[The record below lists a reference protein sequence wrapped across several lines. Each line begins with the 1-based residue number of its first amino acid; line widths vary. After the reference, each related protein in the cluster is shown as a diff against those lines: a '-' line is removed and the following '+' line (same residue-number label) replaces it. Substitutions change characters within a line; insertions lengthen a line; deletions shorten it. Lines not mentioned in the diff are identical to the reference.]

1 MKKQK
6 ISPKK
11 DKIKINKPL
20 KEVKLKSKEFIKKNQ
35 QSATKSELN
44 SLKTFK
50 TLSEMKNQYKK
61 GPKNHNSISSKEEAF
76 KKNSS
81 NEQKNMKI
89 KQNKTN
95 YNSSK
100 FSRFI
105 SSKIVLTKTDKVNLS
120 KEKERVRNNCNK
132 DLHQLFKK
140 NFLKQTIIIDDEGN
154 NNLNL
159 NLKNI
164 DKNDFRNLL
173 NLNQN
178 KNKNINSINNNNSIS
193 FNANTETNSLFES
206 SHNYNNQININK
218 ENDIKQTIM
227 DKDKEEKRLKEY
239 NRIFNLLNTNIEQ
252 LKKMFNSN
260 NNNEINNENKEIIS
274 KKSTNINFK
283 NKFINN
289 YRDKDY
295 QSNLKKNLSEKTL
308 RSSINSFK
316 NKNLFCVDI
325 NNNNPGNYHGE
336 NGNQIKNN
344 NLSFLE
350 SSSDNDFYQ
359 SLINQTFLENISR
372 PSFAL
377 DFDEISN
384 IEKNKNS
391 KIKYFTENNNK
402 QKNNNL
408 VDDNKENDK
417 CRQNT
422 FKNKNSEKLKINK
435 NSNENNQIDLQN
447 FIMNFDKSNCYIF

>member
-1 MKKQK
+1 MKRQK

-20 KEVKLKSKEFIKKNQ
+20 KEVKLKSRDLIKKNQ

-44 SLKTFK
+44 SLKTFN

-81 NEQKNMKI
+81 NEKKSMKI

-100 FSRFI
+100 YSRFI
-105 SSKIVLTKTDKVNLS
+105 SSKIVITKTDKVNLS
-120 KEKERVRNNCNK
+120 KEKEKVSNNCDK

-164 DKNDFRNLL
+164 DKKDYRNLL
-173 NLNQN
+173 NLNIN
-178 KNKNINSINNNNSIS
+178 KNENIINNNNSIS
-193 FNANTETNSLFES
+193 LNLNTETNSLFES
-206 SHNYNNQININK
+206 SHNFNNQININK

-239 NRIFNLLNTNIEQ
+239 DRIFNLLNSNIEQ
-252 LKKMFNSN
+252 LKKLFNSN
-260 NNNEINNENKEIIS
+260 NNNEINNEDKEIIN
-274 KKSTNINFK
+274 KKTININFK

-289 YRDKDY
+289 YKEKDY

-325 NNNNPGNYHGE
+325 NNNNPGNYNGE

-391 KIKYFTENNNK
+391 KTKYLNENNNN
-402 QKNNNL
+402 QMDNNF

-417 CRQNT
+417 CRENT
-422 FKNKNSEKLKINK
+422 LKNKNSEKLKINK
-435 NSNENNQIDLQN
+435 NSNENNQIDIQN
-447 FIMNFDKSNCYIF
+447 FLMNFDKANCSIF

>member
-20 KEVKLKSKEFIKKNQ
+20 KEVKLKSKDFIKKNQ

-44 SLKTFK
+44 SLKSFK
-50 TLSEMKNQYKK
+50 TLSEIKNQYKK

-81 NEQKNMKI
+81 NEKKSMKI

-105 SSKIVLTKTDKVNLS
+105 SSKIVLTKTDKVNMS
-120 KEKERVRNNCNK
+120 KEKEKIRNNDDK

-173 NLNQN
+173 NLNHN
-178 KNKNINSINNNNSIS
+178 KNKIINSNNNSIS
-193 FNANTETNSLFES
+193 FNENTETNSLFES
-206 SHNYNNQININK
+206 SHNYINQININK

-227 DKDKEEKRLKEY
+227 DKDKEEKRLNEY
-239 NRIFNLLNTNIEQ
+239 NRIFNLLNSNIEQ
-252 LKKMFNSN
+252 LKKLFKSN

-274 KKSTNINFK
+274 KKTTNINFK

-289 YRDKDY
+289 CKDKDCRA
-295 QSNLKKNLSEKTL
+295 NLKKNLSEKTL

-325 NNNNPGNYHGE
+325 NNNNPGNIHGE

-350 SSSDNDFYQ
+350 SCSDNEFYQ

-384 IEKNKNS
+384 IEKNKNN

-402 QKNNNL
+402 QMDNNF

-417 CRQNT
+417 CRENT
-422 FKNKNSEKLKINK
+422 LKKKNSEKFRINK
-435 NSNENNQIDLQN
+435 NSNENNQIDIQN
-447 FIMNFDKSNCYIF
+447 FLMNFDKANCYIF

>member
-20 KEVKLKSKEFIKKNQ
+20 KEVKLKSKDFIKKNQ
-35 QSATKSELN
+35 QSVTKSELN

-120 KEKERVRNNCNK
+120 KEKEKVRNNCDK

-178 KNKNINSINNNNSIS
+178 KNKNINSNNNSIS
-193 FNANTETNSLFES
+193 FNSNTETNSLFES

-402 QKNNNL
+402 QMDNNL

-435 NSNENNQIDLQN
+435 NSNENNQIILQN